1 MAEQQHAYLFRVP
14 GTAESTA
21 RGTRVAVSATR
32 DAAVQHTLRAVD
44 GEHIVALTIANGPTL
59 YLHPANAQRL
69 LQAQQAD
76 GPRSG
81 RAGAATDG
89 AVEVGAMLSFTG
101 PAGDTAPATRGLIGR
116 VVLQAVEL
124 ISGPLREKAA
134 GLTAQLAARK
144 LESATSPGVHAM
156 PRPRSGAAAVDGLP
170 SFALHAPLAAIP
182 PSSEPML
189 VFIHGTF
196 SSLAGTFG
204 KLWKQHPALVERLF
218 DFYRGGVW
226 GLDHHSVTNTPFANA
241 RLLMDV
247 LPANARV
254 HLVTHS
260 RGGLVGEA
268 LVRASREG
276 GGAAFDATDMA
287 LLKGPG
293 YASHRA
299 DLVALNTAFAT
310 RTPRFERMVRVASPA
325 RGTLLASGRVDAYLS
340 ALQWGMSLAGIPVL
354 PELLDF
360 AAEVARERSDPAVF
374 PGLESMIPGTA
385 VSQVLTRP
393 DLRLASELRVV
404 AGDVQGDSVLS
415 WLKVLLTDAFYLT
428 EHDLVVNTNSM
439 YGGTP
444 RSERP
449 TFVYERGAQV
459 SHFAYFGNASSAQA
473 IVDGLTLAAPAQYR
487 PVGPLSWDGR
497 SSEGV
502 RAVRPMVANTGQRPA
517 VFVLPG
523 IMGSHLMVDGKRV
536 WASPKALFFGG
547 LEKLKYPDAKV
558 KAEEPMD
565 NFFGDLMEDL
575 SDAYDVIPFAYDW
588 RLPIEDSARVL
599 AAAIDAA
606 LAARAGKN
614 LPVRLLAHSMGGLVI
629 RTVELVEPGVWNR
642 LMAQDGA
649 RIVLAGT
656 PNRGAFA
663 PMLALSAMH
672 PLVNTVEAI
681 DTCTSW
687 NELKRVLGNF
697 PGLLQ
702 LQALQSSEGLDLTQ
716 RASWQQLADWHLAQP
731 AAPVGWHDG
740 TVVDTR
746 RPWGV
751 PQQSALDSLRTLREA
766 LDARLPHYQRHGKG
780 LVLVAGHAD
789 QTIVDVKKGV
799 LGIDYVASSA
809 GDGTVP
815 WASLRLPGVAC
826 WRAEAEHGDL
836 LRERKAFRAYR
847 ELLDDGQTGALP
859 MLAEGATRAG
869 AAPAADTSLRPWVPV
884 RSPYPPTLGEVQA
897 AALGSGLQPPLRSAA
912 ADDGDGLPLEVEVV
926 HGNLKHVQEPLLVGH
941 YIAPV
946 LTGTEK
952 FLDKWIGGAMRRSLN
967 LGLYPAQLREQQVFV
982 NQRGTGDNPFSTA
995 RPRPEAV
1002 IVAGLGEEESLTP
1015 QGLVETVCKAV
1026 LAYSQ
1031 HCAQAGGAVPPTLRL
1046 ASVLLASGGWRIDV
1060 PQAAGAIVRG
1070 VCEAN
1075 ERLVGEKL
1083 PVVSHLTLVELY
1095 GDRAS
1100 IAHTALADVQTQRQ
1114 APIRLAPTV
1123 LAVDGGRT
1131 RPVERGYRGT
1141 TYDLIHVT
1149 SAGTAKDE
1157 FQFVLHTGRARSEVR
1172 AMSTQRRL
1180 VDRLVHAAESE
1191 LRYDADLARTLL
1203 QMLVPVEIRPMIAGA
1218 DSLFVSLDPES
1229 ARIPW
1234 EMLHDSAI
1242 GIEPLALRI
1251 RVVRTLRLA
1260 ALRDNPVDNRN
1271 ERGVLVIGEPLAD
1284 PAKYARL
1291 PGAEKEARA
1300 VAGLFEPEWEVD
1312 AVMHADARKVLQAL
1326 NRRNWRIVHVAG
1338 HGDYQADADGRGY
1351 GGVVLDGGT
1360 FLGAKEIEA
1369 LGTVPELVFVNC
1381 CHLGKVGDGAAAMGG
1396 LRERSRFAA
1405 SIAEQLM
1412 RIGVRCVVA
1421 AGWAVEDAA
1430 ATAFASAFYTAVLR
1444 GRDFSDAVLRA
1455 RRAAY
1460 ALDPGGNTW
1469 AAYQCYGDPSWRL
1482 RGLPGETE
1490 PPRPDAGAPP
1500 APATPTRADLHAA
1513 LTEVQWEAKDRLLD
1527 PDGRALLAARM
1538 QVYEQR
1544 CAEVWGHQ
1552 GAVAQAFGLAWAE
1565 VGDLRLAV
1573 AWLERAVKASD
1584 GGATM
1589 YAREQLAN
1597 LRVRQAVRDEG
1608 HGRGGA
1614 GPAAVKASMKEL
1626 QWLIELQPTVERLS
1640 LRGSAHKR
1648 LALLAARRGEARRAA
1663 LAGHI
1668 GDMSA
1673 GYLQAVELAPAE
1685 PGSSH
1690 SYPRMQRAC
1699 GLLLGHLLAGR
1710 DPREPALEAALLDAH
1725 ATLADADLQQPDF
1738 WSAVGQPEW
1747 ELYRSLALHH
1757 LHAPYSD
1764 IAARFAAI
1772 HEREPD
1778 VRRWASVRDT
1788 IELVER
1794 VARLAP
1800 GLPVSQADA
1809 AAGLLAQ
1816 VRAYA
1821 SELL

>member
-1 MAEQQHAYLFRVP
+1 MAEHTYLFRVP
-14 GTAESTA
+14 GTAESTG

-69 LQAQQAD
+69 LQAQQTE

-81 RAGAATDG
+81 RASGPADG
-89 AVEVGAMLSFTG
+89 AVEVGALLSFAG
-101 PAGDTAPATRGLIGR
+101 PAGDTTSATRGLIGR
-116 VVLQAVEL
+116 VVLQAIEL
-124 ISGPLREKAA
+124 ITGPLREKAA
-134 GLTAQLAARK
+134 GLTAQLAAKK
-144 LESATSPGVHAM
+144 LEAATSPGVHAM
-156 PRPRSGAAAVDGLP
+156 PRPRAGAGAGAADGLP
-170 SFALHAPLAAIP
+170 SFASQPPLAAIP

-241 RLLMDV
+241 RLLMNV

-268 LVRASREG
+268 LVRATREG
-276 GGAAFDATDMA
+276 GGAAFDNTDMA

-293 YASHRA
+293 YTGHRA
-299 DLVALNTAFAT
+299 DLVALNAAFAAK
-310 RTPRFERMVRVASPA
+310 TPRFERMVRVASPA

-374 PGLESMIPGTA
+374 PGLESMIPGSP

-449 TFVYERGAQV
+449 AFVYERGAQV
-459 SHFAYFGNASSAQA
+459 SHFAYFGNASSALA

-558 KAEEPMD
+558 TAEEPMD

-614 LPVRLLAHSMGGLVI
+614 LPVRVLAHSMGGLVI

-687 NELKRVLGNF
+687 NELKRVLANF

-702 LQALQSSEGLDLTQ
+702 LQALQSGEGLDLTQ

-740 TVVDTR
+740 TVVDNR

-751 PQQSALDSLRTLREA
+751 PQQSALDALRTLREA
-766 LDARLPHYQRHGKG
+766 LDARLPHYQRHGKAI
-780 LVLVAGHAD
+780 VLVAGHAE
-789 QTIVDVKKGV
+789 QTIVDVKKGA
-799 LGIDYVASSA
+799 LGIDYIASSA

-815 WASLRLPGVAC
+815 WESLRLPGVAC

-847 ELLDDGQTGALP
+847 ELLDAGQTSALP
-859 MLAEGATRAG
+859 VLTEGATRAG
-869 AAPAADTSLRPWVPV
+869 VAPAADTSLRPWVAV
-884 RSPYPPTLGEVQA
+884 RSPYPPTLGEVEA
-897 AALGSGLQPPLRSAA
+897 AALGSGLQPPARAAA
-912 ADDGDGLPLEVEVV
+912 ADDGAGLPVNVQVV
-926 HGNLKHVQEPLLVGH
+926 HGNLKHTQDALLVGH
-941 YIAPV
+941 YVAPV
-946 LTGTEK
+946 LTGTEN
-952 FLDKWIGGAMRRSLN
+952 FLDKWIGGAMRRALN
-967 LGLYPAQLREQQVFV
+967 LGLYPAHLREQQVFA
-982 NQRGTGDNPFSTA
+982 NLRGPGDNPFSTG

-1015 QGLVETVCKAV
+1015 QGLVETVCQAV

-1031 HCAQAGGAVPPTLRL
+1031 HRAQAGGAVPPTLRL
-1046 ASVLLASGGWRIDV
+1046 ASVLVASGGWRIDV
-1060 PQAAGAIVRG
+1060 PQAAVAIVRG

-1075 ERLVGEKL
+1075 RRLADEKL
-1083 PVVSHLTLVELY
+1083 PVVSNLTLVELF

-1100 IAHTALADVQTQRQ
+1100 IAHTAIADLEQQRQ
-1114 APIRLAPTV
+1114 APIHLLPTV
-1123 LAVDGGRT
+1123 IADQGGRP

-1141 TYDLIHVT
+1141 TYDLVQVC
-1149 SAGTAKDE
+1149 SVGEAKDE
-1157 FQFVLHTGRARSEVR
+1157 LQFVLHTGRARSELR
-1172 AMSTQRRL
+1172 AMSTQRKL
-1180 VDRLVHAAESE
+1180 VDRLVAAAESE
-1191 LRYDADLARTLL
+1191 LRYDVDLARTLL
-1203 QMLVPVEIRPMIAGA
+1203 HMLVPLEIRPMIAGA

-1229 ARIPW
+1229 ARVPW
-1234 EMLHDSAI
+1234 EMLHDGAP
-1242 GIEPLALRI
+1242 GTVPLALRVK
-1251 RVVRTLRLA
+1251 VVRTLRLED
-1260 ALRDNPVDNRN
+1260 LRDNPVDNRH
-1271 ERGVLVIGEPLAD
+1271 ERGVLVIGEPLCNPD
-1284 PAKYARL
+1284 KYARL

-1300 VAGLFEPEWEVD
+1300 VAALLEPAWEVD
-1312 AVMHADARKVLQAL
+1312 AVMRADARKVLQAL

-1338 HGDYQADADGRGY
+1338 HGDYQKTPDGKGY
-1351 GGVVLDGGT
+1351 GGVVLDGDT
-1360 FLGAKEIEA
+1360 FLGAKEIAA

-1381 CHLGKVGDGAAAMGG
+1381 CHLGKIAEGAAGQGG

-1421 AGWAVEDAA
+1421 AGWAVDDAA
-1430 ATAFASAFYTAVLR
+1430 ATAFATAFYGAVLQ
-1444 GRDFSDAVLRA
+1444 GRAFSDAVLKA
-1455 RRAAY
+1455 RQAAY
-1460 ALDPGGNTW
+1460 ELDGGGNTW
-1469 AAYQCYGDPSWRL
+1469 AAYQCYGDPGWTL
-1482 RGLPGETE
+1482 RGLPGEAD
-1490 PPRPDAGAPP
+1490 PPRAVSGPAP
-1500 APATPTRADLHAA
+1500 APATPTRADLYAA
-1513 LTEVQWEAKDRLLD
+1513 LSEVQWEAKDRILD
-1527 PDGRALLAARM
+1527 ADDRAALAARL
-1538 QVYEQR
+1538 QVFEQR
-1544 CAEVWGHQ
+1544 CDEVWGHQ
-1552 GAVAQAFGLAWAE
+1552 GAVAQAFGMAWAD
-1565 VGDLRLAV
+1565 VGDLRRALG
-1573 AWLERAVKASD
+1573 WLDRAVKASD

-1589 YAREQLAN
+1589 LAREQLAN
-1597 LRVRQAVRDEG
+1597 LRVRQAVREEG
-1608 HGRGGA
+1608 RVQGGTA
-1614 GPAAVKASMKEL
+1614 AAVTASMKDL
-1626 QWLIELQPTVERLS
+1626 QWLIDLQPTVERLS

-1648 LALLAARRGEARRAA
+1648 LALLAARRGEAGRKA
-1663 LAGHI
+1663 LAKHI
-1668 GDMSA
+1668 GDMVDS
-1673 GYLQAVELAPAE
+1673 YTDAVALAPAE
-1685 PGSSH
+1685 PGQPH
-1690 SYPRMQRAC
+1690 SYPRLQRAC

-1710 DPREPALEAALLDAH
+1710 ETREPVLGAALREAH
-1725 ATLADADLQQPDF
+1725 AALVDADTLQPDF
-1738 WSAVGQPEW
+1738 WSTVGQPEW
-1747 ELYRSLALHH
+1747 ELYRSLALRH

-1764 IAARFAAI
+1764 IAALLAAT
-1772 HEREPD
+1772 HERQHD
-1778 VRRWASVRDT
+1778 VRSWASVRDT
-1788 IELVER
+1788 LELVER

-1800 GLPVSQADA
+1800 GLPGHQADA
-1809 AAGLLAQ
+1809 AARLHDQVRGYAAGLL
-1816 VRAYA
+1816 
-1821 SELL
+1821 